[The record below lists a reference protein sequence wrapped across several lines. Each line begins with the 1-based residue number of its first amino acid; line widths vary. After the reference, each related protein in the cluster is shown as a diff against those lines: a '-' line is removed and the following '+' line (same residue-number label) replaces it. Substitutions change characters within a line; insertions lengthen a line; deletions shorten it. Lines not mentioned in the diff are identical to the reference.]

1 MKPRPRYEAGTRAWR
16 MRAPF
21 VPPPGR
27 RLYPRGSALRPLLS
41 APGGNWRRRRLRS
54 AGGKEGGGGKAVR
67 RPLLPTPRLGPEGA
81 GWASWARWL
90 ESGRRRRRPE
100 AAAPPPPRP
109 GAGGDPNERP
119 RPPMR
124 LFAGWL
130 CLSLASVWLARRMW
144 TLRSPLTRSLYVN
157 MTSGPGGPAAAAGG
171 RKENHQW
178 YVCNREKLCESLQ
191 AVFVQ
196 SYLDQGTQIFLN
208 NSIEK
213 SGWLFIQLYHS
224 FVSSVFSLFMSRTS
238 INGLLGRGSMFVF
251 SPDQFQRLL
260 KINPD
265 WKTHRLLD
273 LGAGDGEV
281 TKIMSPH
288 FEEIYATELSE
299 TMIWQ
304 LQKKKYRVLGINEWQ
319 NTGFQ
324 YDVIS
329 CLNLLDRCDQPL
341 TLLKDIR
348 SVLEPTRGRVI
359 LALVLPF
366 HPYVENGGKW
376 EKPSEILEIKGQNW
390 EEQVNSLPE
399 VFRKAGFVIEAFT
412 RLPYLCEGDMYNDY
426 YVLDDAVFVLKPV

>member
-1 MKPRPRYEAGTRAWR
+1 
-16 MRAPF
+16 
-21 VPPPGR
+21 
-27 RLYPRGSALRPLLS
+27 
-41 APGGNWRRRRLRS
+41 
-54 AGGKEGGGGKAVR
+54 
-67 RPLLPTPRLGPEGA
+67 
-81 GWASWARWL
+81 
-90 ESGRRRRRPE
+90 
-100 AAAPPPPRP
+100 
-109 GAGGDPNERP
+109 
-119 RPPMR
+119 
-124 LFAGWL
+124 
-130 CLSLASVWLARRMW
+130 
-144 TLRSPLTRSLYVN
+144 
-157 MTSGPGGPAAAAGG
+157 
-171 RKENHQW
+171 NHT
-178 YVCNREKLCESLQ
+178 EKLCESLQ

-238 INGLLGRGSMFVF
+238 INGNDIKDNILAGRGGSCLRVDHEVRRSRLSWLTRDVNTVISDF
-251 SPDQFQRLL
+251 S
-260 KINPD
+260 
-265 WKTHRLLD
+265 
-273 LGAGDGEV
+273 
-281 TKIMSPH
+281 
-288 FEEIYATELSE
+288 
-299 TMIWQ
+299 
-304 LQKKKYRVLGINEWQ
+304 RVLGINEWQ

-366 HPYVENGGKW
+366 HPYVENVGGKW

>member
-1 MKPRPRYEAGTRAWR
+1 
-16 MRAPF
+16 MR
-21 VPPPGR
+21 
-27 RLYPRGSALRPLLS
+27 LL
-41 APGGNWRRRRLRS
+41 
-54 AGGKEGGGGKAVR
+54 
-67 RPLLPTPRLGPEGA
+67 
-81 GWASWARWL
+81 ASW
-90 ESGRRRRRPE
+90 
-100 AAAPPPPRP
+100 
-109 GAGGDPNERP
+109 
-119 RPPMR
+119 
-124 LFAGWL
+124 LF
-130 CLSLASVWLARRMW
+130 LSLASLWLARRMW
-144 TLRSPLTRSLYVN
+144 TLRSPLSRSLYVN
-157 MTSGPGGPAAAAGG
+157 MTSGPGGPAAAGG
-171 RKENHQW
+171 RKETHQW

-304 LQKKKYRVLGINEWQ
+304 LQKKKYSRWQVGEAIRNFGNQGTELGGTSE
-319 NTGFQ
+319 
-324 YDVIS
+324 
-329 CLNLLDRCDQPL
+329 QPAGSVQKSGL
-341 TLLKDIR
+341 CHR
-348 SVLEPTRGRVI
+348 SFHQTP
-359 LALVLPF
+359 LP
-366 HPYVENGGKW
+366 V
-376 EKPSEILEIKGQNW
+376 
-390 EEQVNSLPE
+390 
-399 VFRKAGFVIEAFT
+399 
-412 RLPYLCEGDMYNDY
+412 
-426 YVLDDAVFVLKPV
+426 

>member
-1 MKPRPRYEAGTRAWR
+1 MPSERAVGWG
-16 MRAPF
+16 A
-21 VPPPGR
+21 
-27 RLYPRGSALRPLLS
+27 
-41 APGGNWRRRRLRS
+41 RRRR
-54 AGGKEGGGGKAVR
+54 VV
-67 RPLLPTPRLGPEGA
+67 GA
-81 GWASWARWL
+81 
-90 ESGRRRRRPE
+90 
-100 AAAPPPPRP
+100 
-109 GAGGDPNERP
+109 
-119 RPPMR
+119 
-124 LFAGWL
+124 
-130 CLSLASVWLARRMW
+130 
-144 TLRSPLTRSLYVN
+144 SP
-157 MTSGPGGPAAAAGG
+157 A
-171 RKENHQW
+171 W
-178 YVCNREKLCESLQ
+178 YVCNTEQLSESLQ
-191 AVFVQ
+191 PIFVQ

-224 FVSSVFSLFMSRTS
+224 FVSSIFSLFMSRTS

-251 SPDQFQRLL
+251 SPEQFQRLL
-260 KINPD
+260 KINPE
-265 WKTHRLLD
+265 WKSHRLLD

-281 TKIMSPH
+281 TKVMSPH

-341 TLLKDIR
+341 TVLKDIR

-376 EKPSEILEIKGQNW
+376 EKPSEVLEIKGHTW

-399 VFRKAGFVIEAFT
+399 VFRKAGFAIEAFT

>member
-1 MKPRPRYEAGTRAWR
+1 METGAGRSGVPRPEGKGEALRLRAGCSS
-16 MRAPF
+16 
-21 VPPPGR
+21 PPPA
-27 RLYPRGSALRPLLS
+27 SALKR
-41 APGGNWRRRRLRS
+41 
-54 AGGKEGGGGKAVR
+54 
-67 RPLLPTPRLGPEGA
+67 A
-81 GWASWARWL
+81 GWASRARWL
-90 ESGRRRRRPE
+90 EPGRWRRWLG
-100 AAAPPPPRP
+100 AAAPAPPRL
-109 GAGGDPNERP
+109 GAGGDRSERP
-119 RPPMR
+119 RLPMR
-124 LFAGWL
+124 LLVGWL

-171 RKENHQW
+171 GKENHQW

>member
-1 MKPRPRYEAGTRAWR
+1 MD
-16 MRAPF
+16 
-21 VPPPGR
+21 R
-27 RLYPRGSALRPLLS
+27 RI
-41 APGGNWRRRRLRS
+41 
-54 AGGKEGGGGKAVR
+54 
-67 RPLLPTPRLGPEGA
+67 
-81 GWASWARWL
+81 
-90 ESGRRRRRPE
+90 
-100 AAAPPPPRP
+100 
-109 GAGGDPNERP
+109 
-119 RPPMR
+119 
-124 LFAGWL
+124 
-130 CLSLASVWLARRMW
+130 
-144 TLRSPLTRSLYVN
+144 
-157 MTSGPGGPAAAAGG
+157 TSGDT
-171 RKENHQW
+171 KFYEKW

-366 HPYVENGGKW
+366 HPYVENDGAMPAQFLNKLLTNHPKFPFGLDTLPVTVLHKRRTCW
-376 EKPSEILEIKGQNW
+376 PACTSRVWTQSERE
-390 EEQVNSLPE
+390 P
-399 VFRKAGFVIEAFT
+399 
-412 RLPYLCEGDMYNDY
+412 
-426 YVLDDAVFVLKPV
+426 

>member
-1 MKPRPRYEAGTRAWR
+1 
-16 MRAPF
+16 
-21 VPPPGR
+21 
-27 RLYPRGSALRPLLS
+27 
-41 APGGNWRRRRLRS
+41 
-54 AGGKEGGGGKAVR
+54 
-67 RPLLPTPRLGPEGA
+67 
-81 GWASWARWL
+81 
-90 ESGRRRRRPE
+90 
-100 AAAPPPPRP
+100 
-109 GAGGDPNERP
+109 
-119 RPPMR
+119 MR
-124 LFAGWL
+124 LLAGWL

-273 LGAGDGEV
+273 LGAGDGEGFVHYEFASLISASMQAEVLRAPFACFRDHWECLSKVFAQLGLDIQSGALATMCCYPSCAVV
-281 TKIMSPH
+281 TTVAYPRHMRLESHQGVYKW
-288 FEEIYATELSE
+288 EDL
-299 TMIWQ
+299 
-304 LQKKKYRVLGINEWQ
+304 
-319 NTGFQ
+319 
-324 YDVIS
+324 
-329 CLNLLDRCDQPL
+329 PL
-341 TLLKDIR
+341 PLFGAR
-348 SVLEPTRGRVI
+348 E
-359 LALVLPF
+359 ALC
-366 HPYVENGGKW
+366 GKW

>member
-1 MKPRPRYEAGTRAWR
+1 
-16 MRAPF
+16 
-21 VPPPGR
+21 
-27 RLYPRGSALRPLLS
+27 
-41 APGGNWRRRRLRS
+41 
-54 AGGKEGGGGKAVR
+54 
-67 RPLLPTPRLGPEGA
+67 
-81 GWASWARWL
+81 
-90 ESGRRRRRPE
+90 
-100 AAAPPPPRP
+100 
-109 GAGGDPNERP
+109 
-119 RPPMR
+119 MR
-124 LFAGWL
+124 LLVGWL
-130 CLSLASVWLARRMW
+130 CLSLASVWLAQRMW

-157 MTSGPGGPAAAAGG
+157 MTSGPGGPATAAGG
-171 RKENHQW
+171 RKENDQW

-238 INGLLGRGSMFVF
+238 ING
-251 SPDQFQRLL
+251 
-260 KINPD
+260 
-265 WKTHRLLD
+265 
-273 LGAGDGEV
+273 
-281 TKIMSPH
+281 
-288 FEEIYATELSE
+288 
-299 TMIWQ
+299 
-304 LQKKKYRVLGINEWQ
+304 VLGINEWQ

-366 HPYVENGGKW
+366 HPYVENVGGKW

>member
-1 MKPRPRYEAGTRAWR
+1 METGAGRSGVPRPEGKGEVPRLRAGCSS
-16 MRAPF
+16 
-21 VPPPGR
+21 PPPA
-27 RLYPRGSALRPLLS
+27 SALKR
-41 APGGNWRRRRLRS
+41 
-54 AGGKEGGGGKAVR
+54 
-67 RPLLPTPRLGPEGA
+67 A
-81 GWASWARWL
+81 GWASRARWL
-90 ESGRRRRRPE
+90 EPGRWRRWLG
-100 AAAPPPPRP
+100 AAAPAPPRL
-109 GAGGDPNERP
+109 GAGGDRSERP
-119 RPPMR
+119 RLPMR
-124 LFAGWL
+124 LLVGWL

-171 RKENHQW
+171 GKENHQW

-412 RLPYLCEGDMYNDY
+412 RLPYLCEGVSLSILIYMLIEVIKSTHSLQHVGIKVN
-426 YVLDDAVFVLKPV
+426 

>member
-1 MKPRPRYEAGTRAWR
+1 
-16 MRAPF
+16 
-21 VPPPGR
+21 
-27 RLYPRGSALRPLLS
+27 
-41 APGGNWRRRRLRS
+41 
-54 AGGKEGGGGKAVR
+54 
-67 RPLLPTPRLGPEGA
+67 
-81 GWASWARWL
+81 
-90 ESGRRRRRPE
+90 
-100 AAAPPPPRP
+100 
-109 GAGGDPNERP
+109 
-119 RPPMR
+119 MR
-124 LFAGWL
+124 LLAGWL

-304 LQKKKYRVLGINEWQ
+304 LQKKKYRYI
-319 NTGFQ
+319 
-324 YDVIS
+324 
-329 CLNLLDRCDQPL
+329 
-341 TLLKDIR
+341 
-348 SVLEPTRGRVI
+348 
-359 LALVLPF
+359 
-366 HPYVENGGKW
+366 GGKW
-376 EKPSEILEIKGQNW
+376 DKPSEILEIKGQNW

>member
-1 MKPRPRYEAGTRAWR
+1 NHFRHCKEPRQDGRRGRAPGGCALPLSRLPAGWLFRPRERASERTR
-16 MRAPF
+16 
-21 VPPPGR
+21 R
-27 RLYPRGSALRPLLS
+27 RRCVC
-41 APGGNWRRRRLRS
+41 APGGNCLPRRRRSGGGEDRV
-54 AGGKEGGGGKAVR
+54 GGKVER
-67 RPLLPTPRLGPEGA
+67 RPLLPTPCLGPEGA
-81 GWASWARWL
+81 GWAASRARWL
-90 ESGRRRRRPE
+90 ELGRRRRQRLE
-100 AAAPPPPRP
+100 AAARPPPRP
-109 GAGGDPNERP
+109 GGDRSEQPQTPDETARGLAVPEPGVRVAGAEDVDPAEP
-119 RPPMR
+119 
-124 LFAGWL
+124 AH
-130 CLSLASVWLARRMW
+130 
-144 TLRSPLTRSLYVN
+144 PL
-157 MTSGPGGPAAAAGG
+157 P
-171 RKENHQW
+171 W

-319 NTGFQ
+319 KTGFQ

-366 HPYVENGGKW
+366 HPYVENVGGKW
-376 EKPSEILEIKGQNW
+376 DKPSEILEIKGQNW

-412 RLPYLCEGDMYNDY
+412 RLPYLCEELGSSRN
-426 YVLDDAVFVLKPV
+426 P

>member
-1 MKPRPRYEAGTRAWR
+1 MRLCLAWL
-16 MRAPF
+16 
-21 VPPPGR
+21 GCYT
-27 RLYPRGSALRPLLS
+27 LSLWALR
-41 APGGNWRRRRLRS
+41 
-54 AGGKEGGGGKAVR
+54 K
-67 RPLLPTPRLGPEGA
+67 
-81 GWASWARWL
+81 
-90 ESGRRRRRPE
+90 
-100 AAAPPPPRP
+100 
-109 GAGGDPNERP
+109 
-119 RPPMR
+119 
-124 LFAGWL
+124 
-130 CLSLASVWLARRMW
+130 RMW
-144 TLRSPLTRSLYVN
+144 SGPARYLRSPLSRSLYMN
-157 MTSGPGGPAAAAGG
+157 MMGSHSQPAPGI
-171 RKENHQW
+171 KENHQW
-178 YVCNREKLCESLQ
+178 YMCNTEQLCESLQ
-191 AVFVQ
+191 PVFIQ

-251 SPDQFQRLL
+251 SPEQFQRLL

-265 WKTHRLLD
+265 WKSRRLLD

-281 TKIMSPH
+281 TKVMSPH
-288 FEEIYATELSE
+288 FEETYATELSE

-341 TLLKDIR
+341 TVLKDIR

-366 HPYVENGGKW
+366 HPYVENVGGKW
-376 EKPSEILEIKGQNW
+376 DKPSEVLEIKGQTW

-399 VFRKAGFVIEAFT
+399 VFRKAGFAIEAFT

>member
-1 MKPRPRYEAGTRAWR
+1 
-16 MRAPF
+16 
-21 VPPPGR
+21 
-27 RLYPRGSALRPLLS
+27 
-41 APGGNWRRRRLRS
+41 
-54 AGGKEGGGGKAVR
+54 
-67 RPLLPTPRLGPEGA
+67 
-81 GWASWARWL
+81 
-90 ESGRRRRRPE
+90 
-100 AAAPPPPRP
+100 
-109 GAGGDPNERP
+109 
-119 RPPMR
+119 MR
-124 LFAGWL
+124 LLVGWL

-171 RKENHQW
+171 GKENHQW

-366 HPYVENGGKW
+366 HPYVENDGVSLLLPRLECNGAISAHRNLHLLRSVGGKW

>member
-1 MKPRPRYEAGTRAWR
+1 GLD
-16 MRAPF
+16 
-21 VPPPGR
+21 GR
-27 RLYPRGSALRPLLS
+27 VGRDGSIL
-41 APGGNWRRRRLRS
+41 
-54 AGGKEGGGGKAVR
+54 GGGGGGGGGGGWR
-67 RPLLPTPRLGPEGA
+67 RWRVLLL
-81 GWASWARWL
+81 
-90 ESGRRRRRPE
+90 
-100 AAAPPPPRP
+100 APAP
-109 GAGGDPNERP
+109 A
-119 RPPMR
+119 
-124 LFAGWL
+124 
-130 CLSLASVWLARRMW
+130 RMW

-157 MTSGPGGPAAAAGG
+157 MTSGPGGPAAAAAGG
-171 RKENHQW
+171 RKENHQVLGRTRARRGGAVAADLPALSLAIW
-178 YVCNREKLCESLQ
+178 YACNREKLCESLQ

-273 LGAGDGEV
+273 L
-281 TKIMSPH
+281 
-288 FEEIYATELSE
+288 
-299 TMIWQ
+299 
-304 LQKKKYRVLGINEWQ
+304 VLGVNEWQ

-376 EKPSEILEIKGQNW
+376 DKPSEILEIKGQNW

>member
-1 MKPRPRYEAGTRAWR
+1 WYFCNTEQ
-16 MRAPF
+16 
-21 VPPPGR
+21 
-27 RLYPRGSALRPLLS
+27 LS
-41 APGGNWRRRRLRS
+41 
-54 AGGKEGGGGKAVR
+54 
-67 RPLLPTPRLGPEGA
+67 
-81 GWASWARWL
+81 
-90 ESGRRRRRPE
+90 
-100 AAAPPPPRP
+100 
-109 GAGGDPNERP
+109 
-119 RPPMR
+119 
-124 LFAGWL
+124 
-130 CLSLASVWLARRMW
+130 
-144 TLRSPLTRSLYVN
+144 
-157 MTSGPGGPAAAAGG
+157 
-171 RKENHQW
+171 
-178 YVCNREKLCESLQ
+178 ESLQ
-191 AVFVQ
+191 PIFVQ

-224 FVSSVFSLFMSRTS
+224 FVSSIFSLFMSRTS

-251 SPDQFQRLL
+251 SPEQFQRLL
-260 KINPD
+260 KINPE
-265 WKTHRLLD
+265 WKSHRLLD

-281 TKIMSPH
+281 TKVMSPH

-319 NTGFQ
+319 NIGFQ

-341 TLLKDIR
+341 TVLKDIR

-366 HPYVENGGKW
+366 HPYVENVGGKW
-376 EKPSEILEIKGQNW
+376 EKPSEVLEIKGHTW

-399 VFRKAGFVIEAFT
+399 VFSKAGFAIEAFT

>member
-1 MKPRPRYEAGTRAWR
+1 METGAGRSGVPRPEGKGEVPRLRAGCSS
-16 MRAPF
+16 
-21 VPPPGR
+21 PPPA
-27 RLYPRGSALRPLLS
+27 SALKR
-41 APGGNWRRRRLRS
+41 
-54 AGGKEGGGGKAVR
+54 
-67 RPLLPTPRLGPEGA
+67 A
-81 GWASWARWL
+81 GWASRARWL
-90 ESGRRRRRPE
+90 EPGRWRRWLG
-100 AAAPPPPRP
+100 AAAPAPPRL
-109 GAGGDPNERP
+109 GAGGDRSERP
-119 RPPMR
+119 RLPMR
-124 LFAGWL
+124 LLVGWL

-171 RKENHQW
+171 GKENHQW

-366 HPYVENGGKW
+366 HPYVENEDW
-376 EKPSEILEIKGQNW
+376 ILTAKKR
-390 EEQVNSLPE
+390 
-399 VFRKAGFVIEAFT
+399 RKVYEAF
-412 RLPYLCEGDMYNDY
+412 
-426 YVLDDAVFVLKPV
+426 YVLITMVADISCPNKIKLT

>member
-1 MKPRPRYEAGTRAWR
+1 
-16 MRAPF
+16 MR
-21 VPPPGR
+21 
-27 RLYPRGSALRPLLS
+27 L
-41 APGGNWRRRRLRS
+41 
-54 AGGKEGGGGKAVR
+54 
-67 RPLLPTPRLGPEGA
+67 PLLPPPASAPKGA
-81 GWASWARWL
+81 ARATWRRWL
-90 ESGRRRRRPE
+90 ELRRRRRWPE
-100 AAAPPPPRP
+100 AAAPPPPP
-109 GAGGDPNERP
+109 GLGPGGDPSWRP
-119 RPPMR
+119 RPPDETVGGLAVPEPGVR
-124 LFAGWL
+124 VAGAEDVDAAEPAL
-130 CLSLASVWLARRMW
+130 PLS
-144 TLRSPLTRSLYVN
+144 
-157 MTSGPGGPAAAAGG
+157 
-171 RKENHQW
+171 W

-191 AVFVQ
+191 SVFVQ

-348 SVLEPTRGRVI
+348 SVLEPTQGRVI

-366 HPYVENGGKW
+366 HPYVENVGGKW

-426 YVLDDAVFVLKPV
+426 YVLDDAVFVLRPV